1 METRIQAV
9 HFDASEHLVEFIE
22 KKVSKLDQYFD
33 GILTAEVTL
42 KVVKPETVNNKE
54 VNIKVS
60 VPHSELLFS
69 EKICDSFEEAVDIC
83 VDAISKQ
90 LRKLKEKTR

>member
-9 HFDASEHLVEFIE
+9 HFDVSEHLVTFIE
-22 KKVSKLDQYFD
+22 KKVSKLEQYFD

-42 KVVKPETVNNKE
+42 KVVKPETALNKE
-54 VNIKVS
+54 VNIKVK
-60 VPHSELLFS
+60 VPHTELLFS
-69 EKICDSFEEAVDIC
+69 EKTCDSFEEAVDTC

-90 LRKLKEKTR
+90 LRKLKEKTH